1 MRFRADLL
9 QSGKTATGIR
19 VPTQVVAQLGSG
31 KRPAVRV
38 TLRGSTYRSTIAPMG
53 GQFMLPVSA
62 EIRRMTGVAAGDEVD
77 VEVELDTEP
86 REVTMPADFAEA
98 LEGDR
103 ARQQLHRRRRHH
115 LLTGILRKEGISACQ
130 RRHHHAPVAAPGP
143 RNKVGER

>member
-19 VPTQVVAQLGSG
+19 VPNQVVAQLGSG

-98 LEGDR
+98 LEGDPATKHLFDSLSYSNKLR
-103 ARQQLHRRRRHH
+103 IVLAIEQAKTAETRRRRI
-115 LLTGILRKEGISACQ
+115 TNSMDSLRAQ
-130 RRHHHAPVAAPGP
+130 RS
-143 RNKVGER
+143 